1 MKLPFVSRKK
11 YDALLEQHGELC
23 DRSDQLWE
31 KHDREIRRLHEE
43 LYHARHAIF
52 NTRAMKRYEE
62 YLAEQHSLRSPA
74 AVVGDLVATLDRAK
88 AAADLTTGIAEFPN
102 LEATKEPTQ

>member
-11 YDALLEQHGELC
+11 YDALLEQHGEL
-23 DRSDQLWE
+23 
-31 KHDREIRRLHEE
+31 HEE
-43 LYHARHAIF
+43 LYHARQAIF